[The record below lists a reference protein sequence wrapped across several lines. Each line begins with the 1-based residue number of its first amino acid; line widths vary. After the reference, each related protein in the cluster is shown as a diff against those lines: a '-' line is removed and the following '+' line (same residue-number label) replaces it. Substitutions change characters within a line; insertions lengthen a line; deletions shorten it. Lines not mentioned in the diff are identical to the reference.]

1 MRSITSGISFAP
13 KSSDHIRTHAAS
25 ISSTFQP
32 LYVSSIFPPLLMP
45 LRSVILAD
53 LNFGRCAICAARPAA
68 VGTRVRLYLNS
79 PKTAF
84 ALHTV
89 SWFLL
94 CLFSSHSHT
103 PRRRR
108 SFSSLGAFHQ
118 TSASF
123 QRLRTA
129 DGEVDGSSHLHLLKR
144 SYETVVR
151 LLFVLSGLIHLS
163 MLSLVNSR
171 GSNFAMPI
179 ASNLGQNR
187 HSVVIFRFQ
196 FPKFEK
202 LCQ

>member
-1 MRSITSGISFAP
+1 LLGLAAELWLLSCKKGHISEVPSIAMRSITSGISFAP

-45 LRSVILAD
+45 LRSAILAD
-53 LNFGRCAICAARPAA
+53 LNFSRCAICAARPAA

-84 ALHTV
+84 ALPTV

-103 PRRRR
+103 PRCRW

-129 DGEVDGSSHLHLLKR
+129 EERLAGLH
-144 SYETVVR
+144 T
-151 LLFVLSGLIHLS
+151 FVSRKGVMGLPR
-163 MLSLVNSR
+163 VPDA
-171 GSNFAMPI
+171 G
-179 ASNLGQNR
+179 
-187 HSVVIFRFQ
+187 
-196 FPKFEK
+196 
-202 LCQ
+202 